1 MVEGYSHCTSGG
13 HHRYATRKQ
22 RETKQSRANHDT
34 SSSNVGAH
42 GQLVSRRDPSGM
54 KPISETVII
63 RRSLGNL

>member
-1 MVEGYSHCTSGG
+1 MRVIPTAPLEGTTDT
-13 HHRYATRKQ
+13 ATRKQ
-22 RETKQSRANHDT
+22 RKNKRSQGNHDT

-63 RRSLGNL
+63 RRSLGNDL